1 MSAILLDTSAYSAF
15 MRGHPEVK
23 TAVQR
28 SEAIRLNPVVLGEL
42 LSGFR
47 IGKKEKRNR
56 KELEGFL
63 ASPRVSILEID
74 AETSERYASIRNA
87 LHRAGTPVPTNDIW
101 IAASAMQYGLKVVT
115 TDRHYLKILQILV
128 ACF

>member
-63 ASPRVSILEID
+63 ASPR
-74 AETSERYASIRNA
+74 RRPK
-87 LHRAGTPVPTNDIW
+87 GTP
-101 IAASAMQYGLKVVT
+101 ASEMPCTGQVHRFQRTIFGSQPRPCST
-115 TDRHYLKILQILV
+115 G
-128 ACF
+128 